1 MSNTVQHNDIIDN
14 ISESK
19 SIEGE
24 LRKSTCDE
32 KLTRLQKAFDVLGL
46 PNRGRVKDVAEKIN
60 ISRGMVSRF
69 LSGRDPLSKNFI
81 KLVSERFGISAEY
94 INFGHGDMLTKLIS
108 ISAQAGTVS
117 FRESI
122 IETILS
128 FFNDALISA
137 SQGDILRL
145 YADLLESERLELIK
159 KDGGKIVFNN
169 PKAKK

>member
-1 MSNTVQHNDIIDN
+1 MPDDKRAQET
-14 ISESK
+14 ISV
-19 SIEGE
+19 EGD
-24 LRKSTCDE
+24 LRQSTCNE

-46 PNRGRVKDVAEKIN
+46 PNRGRVKDVAEKTN

-81 KLVSERFGISAEY
+81 KLVSGSFGIGAEY
-94 INFGHGDMLTKLIS
+94 INFGNGDMLTKS
-108 ISAQAGTVS
+108 ISTSAYTRTVS

-128 FFNDALISA
+128 FFNDALTSA

-145 YADLLESERLELIK
+145 YADLLESDRLELIK

-169 PKAKK
+169 PNRSTA